1 MIEIVTIE
9 TPSLGDRGYLAT
21 DGSAA
26 IVIDPQRD
34 IDRVLAIAAER
45 AVAVTHVFET
55 HIHNDY
61 VTGGLALA
69 GQTGARY
76 HLNGDDPVAFERTP
90 VADGDLI
97 DAGVDAGT
105 GHRYARRDLHPPVL
119 NALHDGD
126 QVVAAFTGGSLLNG
140 STGRTDL
147 LGAAHRAELARAQY
161 RSAQRLARELPD
173 AAAIRPTHGF
183 GKLLLGHA
191 HPQGASSTLAEEKR
205 ANPVLM
211 MDEAEY
217 VETLLAGLDAY
228 PAYYAHM
235 GPANSA
241 GPAAPDLSSAPAGRS
256 RGAAP
261 PDRRRRVG
269 RRPALTRRVRRGLPA
284 RFAAL

>member
-21 DGSAA
+21 DRAAA

-34 IDRVLAIAAER
+34 FDRVLAVAAER
-45 AVAVTHVFET
+45 EVAITHVFET

-61 VTGGLALA
+61 LTGGLALA
-69 GQTGARY
+69 RQTGARY
-76 HLNGDDPVAFERTP
+76 HLNGADPVAFERTP

-97 DAGVDAGT
+97 DAGSMRVRVIAT
-105 GHRYARRDLHPPVL
+105 PGHTFTHLSYALL
-119 NALHDGD
+119 DGE
-126 QVVAAFTGGSLLNG
+126 QAVAAFTGGSLLNG

-173 AAAIRPTHGF
+173 TVAVRPTHGF
-183 GKLLLGHA
+183 GSFCAATPTSGM
-191 HPQGASSTLAEEKR
+191 SSTIADEKR
-205 ANPVLM
+205 ANPALM
-211 MDEAEY
+211 MAEAEY

-241 GPAAPDLSSAPAGRS
+241 GRWPRPTC
-256 RGAAP
+256 
-261 PDRRRRVG
+261 
-269 RRPALTRRVRRGLPA
+269 RRPRPAPIRPSCAAGSPPGSGWSTCARGPPSRPGTPLTLLG
-284 RFAAL
+284 